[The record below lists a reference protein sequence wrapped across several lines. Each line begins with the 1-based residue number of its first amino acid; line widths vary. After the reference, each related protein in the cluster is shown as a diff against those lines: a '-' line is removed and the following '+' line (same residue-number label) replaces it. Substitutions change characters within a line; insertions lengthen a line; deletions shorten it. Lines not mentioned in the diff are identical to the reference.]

1 MKNSVKLILA
11 GVALVGMAVTS
22 MAAHADSKS
31 VVRDARG
38 AMVGTAPG
46 NCVRTIWTTSA
57 DECKFM
63 ANDAFAVYFDF
74 GNASLNKKARREVA
88 ALARSL
94 KAKGAKLQG
103 VRVVGFADRIGNA
116 AANEKLSKR
125 RADAVRRYLVSKGV
139 KNAKVLETRWFGDS
153 VTTTLCSADMK
164 KSALIKCLAPD
175 RRVEI
180 EVDYTTAD

>member
-11 GVALVGMAVTS
+11 GVALIGMAVTS
-22 MAAHADSKS
+22 VAHANHKS
-31 VVRDARG
+31 VVRDSHG
-38 AMVGTAPG
+38 EMVCTVAGD
-46 NCVRTIWTTSA
+46 CVRTMWLTNA
-57 DECKFM
+57 NECKKM
-63 ANDAFAVYFDF
+63 INDAFAVYFDF
-74 GNASLNKKARREVA
+74 GSSALNQKARREIA

-94 KAKGAKLQG
+94 KAKGGKLLG

-125 RADAVRRYLVSKGV
+125 RADKVRGYLLSKGV

-164 KSALIKCLAPD
+164 KSALVKCLQPD

-180 EVDYTTAD
+180 EIDYSMAD

>member
-11 GVALVGMAVTS
+11 GVALIGLAVTS
-22 MAAHADSKS
+22 VAHATQKS
-31 VVRDARG
+31 VVRDVRG
-38 AMVGTAPG
+38 SSVYTVPG
-46 NCVRTIWTTSA
+46 NCVRTTWDGNA
-57 DECKFM
+57 HGCKRFIS
-63 ANDAFAVYFDF
+63 DAFAVYFDF
-74 GNASLNKKARREVA
+74 GSANLNAKGKREVS
-88 ALARSL
+88 ALAKSL
-94 KAKGAKLQG
+94 KARGNELLG

-125 RADAVRRYLVSKGV
+125 RADAVRHYLVAKGV

-164 KSALIKCLAPD
+164 KSALIKCLQPD

-180 EVDYTTAD
+180 EVDFTQD